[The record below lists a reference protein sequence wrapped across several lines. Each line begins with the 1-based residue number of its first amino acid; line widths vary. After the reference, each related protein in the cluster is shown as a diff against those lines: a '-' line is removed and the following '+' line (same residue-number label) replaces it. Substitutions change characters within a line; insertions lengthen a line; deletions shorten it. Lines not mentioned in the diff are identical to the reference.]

1 LNELLA
7 VADARFELGQ
17 YVKAGDIYYG
27 AYHAAMHNTTHM
39 NNPLAFLIA
48 HKMIQA
54 WVKGGYNNYLNRAHR
69 MAQQNCMM
77 PGHPPYAQKDLK
89 EVEGMMK
96 KKGMTIQRFGMGM
109 GGF

>member
-1 LNELLA
+1 
-7 VADARFELGQ
+7 
-17 YVKAGDIYYG
+17 VKAGDIYYG
-27 AYHAAMHNTTHM
+27 AYHPAMHNATHM
-39 NNPLAFLIA
+39 NNPLVFLIA
-48 HKMIQA
+48 HKMIHA
-54 WVKGGYNNYLNRAHR
+54 WVKSDDNNYLNRAHL

-89 EVEGMMK
+89 EVEEMMK